1 MLIAAYLILLAA
13 GSTRGVGFGS
23 PDGYIYDVQGTENA
37 EVFNLKQNWFSIQG
51 RRTAKVS
58 RSSEMAGHFKPC
70 STKVLHCISGGPLN
84 LIVPKI
90 MVAGSWVHGKTECV
104 TVVVSL
110 NRISGRCISPTVE
123 TNYNFD
129 AQRGL
134 ISYRR
139 GIPHGNGG
147 YRNDSVSLIR
157 GQRGL
162 FSPNP

>member
-1 MLIAAYLILLAA
+1 MLLAA

-23 PDGYIYDVQGTENA
+23 PDGYIYDVQDTANS

-51 RRTAKVS
+51 RRTAKVPG
-58 RSSEMAGHFKPC
+58 SSEFAGPIKPC
-70 STKVLHCISGGPLN
+70 STKVFHCISGALN
-84 LIVPKI
+84 LMVPKI

-110 NRISGRCISPTVE
+110 NRISGRCISGTVE
-123 TNYNFD
+123 TNYLFD

-139 GIPHGNGG
+139 GIPDGNGG
-147 YRNDSVSLIR
+147 YRNDGVSLIR